1 MRCDNCGW
9 MNPEGLD
16 VCQKCNQKLRATNI
30 EAKIVP
36 QVVEREEATNVINCD
51 KCGREYSS
59 DLPSCPYC
67 GFANHN
73 IKASEKVNNVDLNK
87 TVAFGMAKNDSSC
100 DNSHDEVE
108 SAPESPIGKP
118 FNIGDSSDLK
128 KTIIAGRNGFGD
140 LSTENES
147 QSQQSQP
154 KISPKVSKSLD
165 LKATIV
171 DASAVTLMQT
181 ISDSIEEVPVVE
193 KEVETN
199 TYTLHSMDHE
209 GDTPIV
215 LTITATK
222 NIGLKSNDIILI
234 NGIRYYTK

>member
-30 EAKIVP
+30 ETKIVP
-36 QVVEREEATNVINCD
+36 HVVEREETANVINCD

-67 GFANHN
+67 GFANHSR
-73 IKASEKVNNVDLNK
+73 KPSENVNNADLNK
-87 TVAFGMAKNDSSC
+87 TIAFGMAKNDSSC

-108 SAPESPIGKP
+108 TASESPMGKP

-128 KTIIAGRNGFGD
+128 KTIIAGRNDIGD
-140 LSTENES
+140 LSTENEL
-147 QSQQSQP
+147 QSQQLQP
-154 KISPKVSKSLD
+154 KNSQKIARSLD

-181 ISDSIEEVPVVE
+181 ISDSIEDVPVVE

-199 TYTLHSMDHE
+199 IYTLHSMDHE
-209 GDTPIV
+209 GNTPIV

-222 NIGLKSNDIILI
+222 NIGLKSDDIILI